1 MTISMA
7 ESGLVEYIEKLF
19 AEDTKKYAEHKEFL
33 LKYEQD
39 ISQDTIQLIEEE
51 DRLMSDPLIPDIV
64 KKAIYY
70 RNLWE
75 TFYSLPL
82 AMAPKVVEFEERAY
96 SRNPKVTINYGV
108 LTSFIQKKYIPVTHA
123 KTIYIWNGKKWTEN
137 NGTIEKAIETIL
149 LIQGLADKRKIRDTV
164 NEVMARIQWRSA
176 FDRFPFNFLSSEFI
190 PLKNGV
196 LWRKYNRLFPNSFV
210 FGFTYCLPV
219 KFDPSKDCPNI
230 KKFLNSL
237 VAPENVPILYEIPAL
252 ALLQNSWYQKAY
264 MLYGSGSN
272 GKSTYLQLIMEFL
285 GKDNVS
291 NVSLQELCEDRFKA
305 AQLVGKLANI
315 YADIPKR
322 PIKYTGKFKMLTGGD
337 RITIEKKYKDPFE
350 FENKA
355 VLVFSANEL
364 PEVSDDTY
372 AFWRRWVIVEFPNT
386 FKEDPEFIKQL
397 TTEEE
402 LSGFL
407 NEVLKAMERIEV
419 KGLTITNKVEE
430 IMEEWKMRSNSVYA
444 FVKNCLERDNDSV
457 VSKDDVFNAYVKFC
471 DLQDLNPL
479 PKNKFSTEL
488 QRLVPVRTTRVKIA
502 GKRVY
507 AWQGIKLR
515 CDECKKCR
523 EEEESESE
531 TEQDWLDDMLKE
543 W

>member
-1 MTISMA
+1 MA
-7 ESGLVEYIEKLF
+7 ESELVKYIEKLF
-19 AEDTKKYAEHKEFL
+19 ADDMKKYAEHKNFL
-33 LKYEQD
+33 FKYQEEIDPQVVKMF
-39 ISQDTIQLIEEE
+39 EEE
-51 DRLMSDPLIPDIV
+51 DKLMSDPIIPTIV

-70 RNLWE
+70 NNIWQ

-82 AMAPKVVEFEERAY
+82 AMAPKVVEQEERAY
-96 SRNPKVTINYGV
+96 SSQPKIVINYGV
-108 LTSFIQKKYIPVTHA
+108 LTDFIQKKFIPVTHA
-123 KTIYIWNGKKWTEN
+123 KTIYVWNGNKWIEN
-137 NGTIEKAIETIL
+137 NGHIEKAIETIL
-149 LIQGLADKRKIRDTV
+149 RVQGVADKKKIRDTV

-219 KFDPSKDCPNI
+219 KYDPNADCPKI
-230 KKFLNSL
+230 KQFLQNL
-237 VAPENVPILYEIPAL
+237 VDSENVPILYEIPAL
-252 ALLQNSWYQKAY
+252 ALLQNPWYQKAY

-322 PIKYTGKFKMLTGGD
+322 PIKYTGRFKMLTGGD
-337 RITIEKKYKDPFE
+337 RITVEKKYKDPFE
-350 FENKA
+350 FENRA

-364 PEVSDDTY
+364 PQISDDTY
-372 AFWRRWVIVEFPNT
+372 AFWRRWIIVEFPNT

-407 NEVLKAMERIEV
+407 NEILKTMERIEV
-419 KGLTITNKVEE
+419 KGLTITNKVGE

-444 FVKNCLERDNDSV
+444 FVRNCLERDNDSIV
-457 VSKDDVFNAYVKFC
+457 PKDDIYNAYVEFC
-471 DLQDLNPL
+471 DWQNLNPL
-479 PKNKFSTEL
+479 PKNKFSSEL
-488 QRLVPVRTTRVKIA
+488 QRLVPVRTTRVKVA
-502 GKRVY
+502 GKRTMC
-507 AWQGIKLR
+507 WQGIKLR

>member
-51 DRLMSDPLIPDIV
+51 DKLMSDPLIPDIV

-96 SRNPKVTINYGV
+96 SRNPKVTIDYGV

-219 KFDPSKDCPNI
+219 KYDPNADCLKI
-230 KKFLNSL
+230 KQFLQNL
-237 VAPENVPILYEIPAL
+237 VDSENVPILYEIPAL
-252 ALLQNSWYQKAY
+252 ALLQNPWYQKAY

-322 PIKYTGKFKMLTGGD
+322 PIKYTGRFKMLTGGD
-337 RITIEKKYKDPFE
+337 RITVEKKYKDPFE
-350 FENKA
+350 FENRA

-364 PEVSDDTY
+364 PQISDDTY
-372 AFWRRWVIVEFPNT
+372 AFWRRWIIVEFPNT

-407 NEVLKAMERIEV
+407 NEILKTMERIEV

-444 FVKNCLERDNDSV
+444 FVRNCLERDNDSIV
-457 VSKDDVFNAYVKFC
+457 PKDDIYNAYVEFC
-471 DLQDLNPL
+471 DWQNLNPL
-479 PKNKFSTEL
+479 PKNKFSSEL
-488 QRLVPVRTTRVKIA
+488 QRLVPVRTTRVKVA
-502 GKRVY
+502 GKRTMC
-507 AWQGIKLR
+507 WQGIKLR
-515 CDECKKCR
+515 CDKCKKCR